1 VRVIHGEIRPVMALR
16 PLPLFWSAACQVT
29 AHPPID
35 EAFRLVHEAEA
46 RQGILSITLATGF
59 QWADVPNMGAS
70 VIVVAD
76 GNERLARTTADEI
89 GDWVWARRERWYRP
103 PLSVREALVRGERE
117 GRYPI
122 LLADQADNTGGG
134 APGDS
139 TEVLRT
145 FFELKLQDA
154 LLLYLVDPQSVQQAH
169 AAGIGSRIAVK
180 LGGKSD
186 PIQGAPVELAVE
198 VVALSDGQFTYDG
211 PMYGGLTGDLGPSA
225 WLRHAGINVV
235 VVSVRMQPLDQ
246 AFARSLGIDCAAMR
260 YIALKS
266 AAHFRSGFERIAG
279 SIYNVNAQ
287 AIHTHD
293 FSQLPYRRRPR
304 PMFPLDG

>member
-1 VRVIHGEIRPVMALR
+1 E
-16 PLPLFWSAACQVT
+16 T
-29 AHPPID
+29 
-35 EAFRLVHEAEA
+35 EA
-46 RQGILSITLATGF
+46 RRGILSITLATGF
-59 QWADVPNMGAS
+59 QWADVPHMGPS

-76 GNERLARTTADEI
+76 GDKQQARTTADEI

-103 PLSVREALVRGERE
+103 PLSMREALALGERE

-145 FFELKLQDA
+145 FLELKMQDA
-154 LLLYLVDPQSVQQAH
+154 LLLYLVDPQAVQQAH
-169 AAGIGSRIAVK
+169 RAGVGSRIAVK

-186 PIQGAPVELAVE
+186 PSQGPPVDLEVE
-198 VVALSDGQFTYDG
+198 VVALSDGRFTYDG
-211 PMYGGLTGDLGPSA
+211 PMYAGLTGNLGPSA
-225 WLRHAGINVV
+225 WLRHAGVNVV
-235 VVSVRMQPLDQ
+235 AVSVRMQPLDQ

-260 YIALKS
+260 YIAVKS
-266 AAHFRSGFERIAG
+266 AVHFRSGFERIAG

-293 FSQLPYRRRPR
+293 FAQLPYRRRSR
-304 PMFPLDG
+304 PMFPLDPFPPEAQT

>member
-1 VRVIHGEIRPVMALR
+1 M
-16 PLPLFWSAACQVT
+16 
-29 AHPPID
+29 
-35 EAFRLVHEAEA
+35 
-46 RQGILSITLATGF
+46 
-59 QWADVPNMGAS
+59 
-70 VIVVAD
+70 
-76 GNERLARTTADEI
+76 
-89 GDWVWARRERWYRP
+89 
-103 PLSVREALVRGERE
+103 GERA

-122 LLADQADNTGGG
+122 LLADMADNTGGG

-145 FFELKLQDA
+145 FLELKLQDA

-169 AAGIGSRIAVK
+169 KAGVGRRITVQ

-186 PIQGAPVELAVE
+186 PIQGPPVDLEVE
-198 VVALSDGQFTYDG
+198 VAALSDGRFTYDG

-225 WLRHAGINVV
+225 WLRHGGINVV
-235 VVSVRMQPLDQ
+235 AVSARMQPLDQ
-246 AFARSLGIDCAAMR
+246 AFARSLGIDCTAMR

-279 SIYNVNAQ
+279 SIYNINAQ

-293 FSQLPYRRRPR
+293 FAQLLYRRRPR
-304 PMFPLDG
+304 PMFPLDA